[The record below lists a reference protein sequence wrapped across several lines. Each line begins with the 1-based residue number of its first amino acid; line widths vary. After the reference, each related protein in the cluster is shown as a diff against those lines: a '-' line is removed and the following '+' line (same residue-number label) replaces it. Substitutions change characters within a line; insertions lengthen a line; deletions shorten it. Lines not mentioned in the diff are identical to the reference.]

1 MTAPTSLCPICEKAP
16 SVKAYR
22 PFCSRR
28 CSDVDLQGW
37 FSGKYR
43 VASDEP
49 DLPQHDRE
57 HDED

>member
-1 MTAPTSLCPICEKAP
+1 MAAAQPLCPVCKKAP
-16 SVKAYR
+16 PARDYR

-43 VASDEP
+43 VASEEP
-49 DLPQHDRE
+49 DVPVASME
-57 HDED
+57 DEDD